1 MERRSL
7 LVALGSAVTGG
18 LVGYV
23 LGEAGGRTDDDGSE
37 QSIEAAAATATPTAT
52 PTATATS
59 TATPTAAA
67 TPTATATSTPTPT
80 ATPRPYPTH
89 GFGEPFT
96 VGGPSTEFRYTVH
109 GAFRADTV
117 GRFGG
122 IPAEGVYAGV
132 VLTVENLTGS
142 RRAVPLQ
149 SIVLRGG
156 VRKFPKADATNAAER
171 DDRVGEQSLANATL
185 YPDEPVRGVVVYD
198 VEPEDAGDLSIHV
211 VPPNIDG
218 PVPNVVPLG
227 PLSGLD
233 ELG

>member
-23 LGEAGGRTDDDGSE
+23 LGEAGTETNDGGSE

-52 PTATATS
+52 PT
-59 TATPTAAA
+59 P
-67 TPTATATSTPTPT
+67 TPTPT
-80 ATPRPYPTH
+80 ATPTPTPRPYPTH
-89 GFGEPFT
+89 GFGETFT
-96 VGGPSTEFRYTVH
+96 VGGSSTEFRYTVH

-122 IPAEGVYAGV
+122 IPAEGVYAGA
-132 VLTVENLTGS
+132 VLTVENRTSS
-142 RRAVPLQ
+142 RRAVPLR

-156 VRKFPKADATNAAER
+156 VRKFPNADATNAAGR

-198 VEPEDAGDLSIHV
+198 VEPEDADDLSIHV

-218 PVPNVVPLG
+218 PIPNVVPLG